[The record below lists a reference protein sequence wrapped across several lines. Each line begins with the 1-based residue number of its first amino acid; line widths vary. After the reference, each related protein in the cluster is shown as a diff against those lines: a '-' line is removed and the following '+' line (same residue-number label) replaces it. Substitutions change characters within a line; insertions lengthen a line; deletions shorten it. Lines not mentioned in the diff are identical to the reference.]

1 MQLKNSNNIITT
13 TSWNGAIWTNKNY
26 LENTLLEILT
36 QKTHGKQTVKCLLQS
51 INLPCIMMVL
61 ISMHH
66 QLGILISK
74 IFYKQEIVHHYNL
87 SFYDIRYNI
96 VPWLLGNYILSFMEI
111 FGFVFF
117 HMITGFLSFQ
127 F

>member
-1 MQLKNSNNIITT
+1 
-13 TSWNGAIWTNKNY
+13 
-26 LENTLLEILT
+26 
-36 QKTHGKQTVKCLLQS
+36 
-51 INLPCIMMVL
+51 MMVL
-61 ISMHH
+61 ISMYH
-66 QLGILISK
+66 QLGMLISK

-87 SFYDIRYNI
+87 SFYDIRYKF
-96 VPWLLGNYILSFMEI
+96 PCLLGNYILSFMEI